1 MERWI
6 SGRFGAGGAVPD
18 AGDRSEIALMARV
31 GAYLYAAGATLALV
45 WLAFPHPRG
54 SDDAILF
61 AIVGAAFAGAAALR
75 VRGDRLPG
83 GAFELV
89 VAAGTVL
96 ISAAIHFSGRSG
108 TPFVLFYLW
117 SNLYA
122 WYFFSRRRAI
132 VQLAWI
138 GVAYALVLIVR
149 DPITPVAN
157 TGGVVPFV
165 GPGAARWLITIGT
178 MLVAGALV
186 AMLR

>member
-1 MERWI
+1 MDRWI

-31 GAYLYAAGATLALV
+31 GAYLYTAGATLALV

-54 SDDAILF
+54 SDDAILL
-61 AIVGAAFAGAAALR
+61 AIVGAAYAGAAFLR
-75 VRGDRLPG
+75 FRGDRLPE

-122 WYFFSRRRAI
+122 WYFFSRLR
-132 VQLAWI
+132 
-138 GVAYALVLIVR
+138 
-149 DPITPVAN
+149 
-157 TGGVVPFV
+157 GVVPPRSV
-165 GPGAARWLITIGT
+165 CAVL
-178 MLVAGALV
+178 ALV
-186 AMLR
+186 VVLPGLLTAVSYTRG